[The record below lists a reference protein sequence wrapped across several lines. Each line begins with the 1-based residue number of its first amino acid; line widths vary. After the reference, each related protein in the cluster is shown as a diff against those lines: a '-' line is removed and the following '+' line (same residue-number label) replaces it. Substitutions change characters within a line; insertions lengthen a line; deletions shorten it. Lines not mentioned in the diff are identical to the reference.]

1 MPESGGDKADMSTI
15 KILHSADLHLDS
27 PFQGLTAGKAAIRRG
42 EQRQLLSALS
52 ALAREEKADIVLLSG
67 DLLDS
72 GNTYYETGEELAR
85 CLGQMEAPVFISPGN
100 HDYYSAQCPYA
111 RLKLPDNVHVFTRPE
126 IESVQLEELG
136 VCVYGAAF
144 TDKYSPPLLR
154 GFKAERREG
163 VLNLLCIHGEVGAG
177 DSTYDPISLQELA
190 DSGMDYV
197 ALGHIHK
204 ASGLQKAGET
214 WYSWPGCP
222 EGRGFDEAGEKTVNL
237 LELGDGECKL
247 ETRSIAQRRYELMK
261 VDVTGSDALLAVH
274 TQLPDETVKDI
285 YRIILTGETEQSPD
299 LRQLYT
305 ALSELFFQLQLRDET
320 RLRRSVWERC
330 GDDTLRGL
338 FLEKLKKKYDEAK
351 TEQQRIV
358 IEQAARW
365 GLAALD
371 NGEEVARHED
381 Q

>member
-1 MPESGGDKADMSTI
+1 MPESGGDKAYMSKL

-27 PFQGLTAGKAAIRRG
+27 PFEGLTAGKAAIRRG

-52 ALAREEKADIVLLSG
+52 GLARDEKADIVLLSG

-72 GNTYYETGEELAR
+72 GNTYRETGEELVR
-85 CLGQMEAPVFISPGN
+85 CLGQIDAPVLISPGN

-111 RLKLPDNVHVFTRPE
+111 RLKFPENVHVFTKPE
-126 IESVQLEELG
+126 IEWVELPELG
-136 VCVYGAAF
+136 VRVFGAAF
-144 TDKYSPPLLR
+144 TDKYSGPLLR

-163 VLNLLCIHGEVGAG
+163 VLNLLCIHGELGSG
-177 DSTYDPISLQELA
+177 DSSYNPITEQELR

-204 ASGLQKAGET
+204 ASGLQRAGAS

-222 EGRGFDEAGEKTVNL
+222 EGRGFDETGEKTVNL
-237 LELGDGECKL
+237 LELGEGECSL
-247 ETRSIAQRRYELMK
+247 ETRSIAQRRYELLK

-274 TQLPDETVKDI
+274 TQLPDETVRDI

-299 LRQLYT
+299 LKQLDA
-305 ALSELFFQLQLRDET
+305 ALSQMFFQLQLRDET
-320 RLRRSVWERC
+320 RLRRSVWERS

-338 FLEKLKKKYDEAK
+338 FLEKLKKRYDSAK
-351 TEQQRIV
+351 TEAERIA

-371 NGEEVARHED
+371 NGEEVAKHED